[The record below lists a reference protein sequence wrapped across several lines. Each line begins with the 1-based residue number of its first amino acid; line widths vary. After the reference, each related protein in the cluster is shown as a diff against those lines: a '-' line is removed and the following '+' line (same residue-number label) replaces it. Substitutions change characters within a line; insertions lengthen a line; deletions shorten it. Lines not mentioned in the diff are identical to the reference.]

1 MRQSLKLASRTLFLS
16 FLTMADGLFAQD
28 SLRRMYVHLDRTV
41 YAPGEAVWFC
51 AYLRNM
57 DFDSWGTADSGIRA
71 SLLDSAGRRVSFT
84 TAMAGDA
91 AANVRIYPG
100 VIFLDD
106 GIKPGRYLFEACCGK
121 ASGGGDVLFTQ
132 EITVASEGSGI
143 EEKAFQT
150 AGIGYSEG
158 KLRETADSLIH
169 ITIVSNAAFIKLD
182 RNACTGQGKYTL
194 YLSNDFFKT
203 KIADIQGGMQEDA
216 VLRIARNRLA
226 AGVNALSLENEK
238 SEPAASKEFFVSPS
252 AAETIS
258 CIPAFTA
265 KPSGKRTACSL
276 TVELRDGNGKAVD
289 GKFSISVLDP
299 EAMKSLHPDAL
310 TTKALSSVA
319 KQWRRQQ
326 GDDRNYLQTMNK
338 KPVDPNIPVIDHI
351 CNLYSAFFYENG
363 MMYNKKAGFVNR
375 SGDGY
380 HPVALVVNG
389 VQQYSWAVLE
399 NMSMENVEIVDMSS
413 SPSAL
418 YKDSGGGYVSVTIN
432 STESIKSQF
441 AGLDHFPGKSG
452 PACSFYSPRYDQDR
466 VSAKKDMRN
475 TIFWSPL
482 ESTAGGKADIAFCT
496 SDSGAASYY
505 VVINGVTVQGYAF
518 SWQGIL

>member
-1 MRQSLKLASRTLFLS
+1 MKQFVILFIQALLCMPLLAQNPKTRT
-16 FLTMADGLFAQD
+16 
-28 SLRRMYVHLDRTV
+28 YVHQDRAV

-51 AYLRNM
+51 VYQR
-57 DFDSWGTADSGIRA
+57 DDSETPSDSGVGVR
-71 SLLDSAGRRVSFT
+71 LLDSAGRRVSYT
-84 TAMAGDA
+84 KAMAGDM
-91 AANVRIYPG
+91 AANVKIYPG

-106 GIKPGRYLFEACCGK
+106 DIKPGKYLLEACCGK
-121 ASGGGDVLFTQ
+121 ASEENVPFSR
-132 EITVASEGSGI
+132 EITVVPEGSGI
-143 EEKAFQT
+143 GQMSFYYPDGGFCERKA
-150 AGIGYSEG
+150 
-158 KLRETADSLIH
+158 RESADGLIDV
-169 ITIVSNAAFIKLD
+169 TIVSNAAFIKLD

-226 AGVNALSLENEK
+226 PGVNTVSLENEK
-238 SEPAASKEFFVSPS
+238 GDVAAYKEFPVAPS

-265 KPSGKRTACSL
+265 KPSGKRSACSM
-276 TVELRDGNGKAVD
+276 TIELRDGNGNAVD

-299 EAMKSLHPDAL
+299 ETMKSLHPDVR
-310 TTKALSSVA
+310 TTRVLSSA
-319 KQWRRQQ
+319 EKQWRRQQ
-326 GDDRNYLQTMNK
+326 GDDRTYIQNKNK

-351 CNLYSAFFYENG
+351 CNLYSAFFYESG
-363 MMYNKKAGFVNR
+363 MMYNKKAGYVNR
-375 SGDGY
+375 SGNGY
-380 HPVALVVNG
+380 QPVALIVNG

-399 NMSMENVEIVDMSS
+399 NMSMENVEIADMSS

-432 STESIKSQF
+432 STASIQNSF
-441 AGLDHFPGKSG
+441 AAADLFPGRIG
-452 PACSFYSPRYDQDR
+452 PACSFYSPRYDLDR

-496 SDSGAASYY
+496 SDSGAGSYY
-505 VVINGVTVQGYAF
+505 VVINGVTLQGYVF
-518 SWQGIL
+518 KWQGIL